1 MHREPSI
8 HTKRPGRRRSRWL
21 KAAGALA
28 VILLVWGGLPRPQ
41 MDSPDGGWS
50 RVVRDRHGTLLH
62 IAAAADG
69 RYRVWT
75 PLAGVSPYWVQAT
88 LHKEDRWFRWH
99 PGVNALALLRA
110 AGRALSGNSG
120 GGASTLTMQVARLH
134 WHLETRSVAGK
145 LVQIGRA
152 LQLERHYSKDQILE
166 AYFNLA
172 PFGGN
177 VEGAGAA
184 ASLWCGRDA
193 MQISQREAIALS
205 VIPQSPATR
214 QPGRPRAAPRLAAAQ
229 GRLAAMLE
237 KQAGL
242 RADPLVAQFT
252 LTPPGPPPHEAPH
265 LCRRLLQ
272 ASAAHE
278 IASTLDL
285 AMQQQIQR
293 GISAH
298 LQRTRDEGIVNAC
311 ALLVHAPSREV
322 LAYVGSADYA
332 DRDICGMVDGLRAR
346 RSPGSALKPFVY
358 GLALDQGLIH
368 PRSLLSDAPIGF
380 NDYNPENFEGEFLGP
395 IHANDALVRSRNIP
409 AVALANRLGEGGL
422 YRFLQRGGV
431 DLPKPADYYGLALA
445 LGGCGI
451 TPVQLAALYC
461 GLADDGQARSLV
473 FARSP
478 AQTAAAAPPSTAILA
493 LSERKTGILPVRE
506 DSASSLSVNET
517 TGWKPVVHDRQDAYP
532 PLLSAAARFLVLNML
547 RGAAELGPEYGFA
560 RATPGVAWKTGTSHG
575 FRDAWAVG
583 VRGDY
588 VLLVWLG
595 NFSGR
600 GNNALVARHCAV
612 PLLFDLFTRLQLPD
626 RASVPPAGV
635 RQVDL
640 CATSGELPGQW
651 CQQTAVGWFI
661 PGVSPIG
668 LCQLHRRI
676 LVDGQTGKRVAR
688 DDGRPGLRHEVHEFW
703 PPDQL
708 ELFRKA
714 GLPRRIPPEPE
725 TASDTLIGLDP
736 GQAPVITAPLHGRN
750 YQLGGGPADSAI
762 QLQARATPGVRCL
775 YWFDGEA
782 FLGSCAPTDSL
793 PWPAPPGDHHLRV
806 LDDHGRS
813 GDTNIR
819 VRR

>member
-1 MHREPSI
+1 MYP
-8 HTKRPGRRRSRWL
+8 
-21 KAAGALA
+21 
-28 VILLVWGGLPRPQ
+28 
-41 MDSPDGGWS
+41 PDGGWS
-50 RVVRDRHGTLLH
+50 RVVRDRQGILLH

-75 PLAGVSPYWVQAT
+75 PLAGVSPHWVQAT
-88 LHKEDRWFRWH
+88 LHKEDRWFRRH
-99 PGVNALALLRA
+99 PGVNPFALLRA
-110 AGRALSGNSG
+110 TGGALRGNSA
-120 GGASTLTMQVARLH
+120 GGASTLTMQVARLR

-145 LVQIGRA
+145 LVQIARA
-152 LQLERHYSKDQILE
+152 LQLERHYSKDEILE

-184 ASLWCGRDA
+184 AWLWCGCDA

-214 QPGRPRAAPRLAAAQ
+214 QPGHPPDAPRLAAAQ

-237 KQAGL
+237 AWADL
-242 RADPLVAQFT
+242 RGDPLAAQFT
-252 LTPPGPPPHEAPH
+252 LTPPGPPPHEAPQ

-272 ASAAHE
+272 ASAAQD
-278 IASTLDL
+278 ITSTLDL
-285 AMQQQIQR
+285 AMQQQIER

-298 LQRTRDEGIVNAC
+298 IQLTRDEGIVNAC
-311 ALLVHAPSREV
+311 AMLVHAPSREV

-332 DRDICGMVDGLRAR
+332 DRSICGMVDGLRAR

-368 PRSLLSDAPIGF
+368 PRSLLNDAPMGF

-409 AVALANRLGEGGL
+409 AVALANRLGEGAF
-422 YRFLQRGGV
+422 YRFLQSGGV
-431 DLPKPADYYGLALA
+431 HLPQPAGYYGLALA

-451 TPVQLAALYC
+451 APVQLAALYC
-461 GLADDGQARSLV
+461 GLADDGLPRPLV
-473 FARSP
+473 FARSGP
-478 AQTAAAAPPSTAILA
+478 QAAAAPLA
-493 LSERKTGILPVRE
+493 P
-506 DSASSLSVNET
+506 
-517 TGWKPVVHDRQDAYP
+517 P
-532 PLLSAAARFLVLNML
+532 PLLSAAARFLVMDML
-547 RGAAELGPEYGFA
+547 RGGADLGPEYGFA
-560 RATPGVAWKTGTSHG
+560 RTDPRVAWKTGTSHG

-600 GNNALVARHCAV
+600 GNNALVARRCAA

-626 RASVPPAGV
+626 RPSTPPPTL
-635 RQVDL
+635 RQIDL
-640 CATSGELPGQW
+640 CAISGELPGPW
-651 CQQTAVGWFI
+651 CTQATVGWFI

-668 LCQLHRRI
+668 LCQLHRSI
-676 LVDGQTGKRVAR
+676 LVDGHTGKRVAR

-714 GLPRRIPPEPE
+714 GLPRRSPPEPE
-725 TASDTLIGLDP
+725 TGTDTLLGLDP
-736 GQAPVITAPLHGRN
+736 GQAPVITAPLQGRT
-750 YQLGGGPADSAI
+750 YQLDDAPAGSAI
-762 QLQARATPGVRCL
+762 PLQARATSGVHRL

-782 FLGSCAPTDSL
+782 FLGSCAPADCLS
-793 PWPAPPGDHHLRV
+793 WPAPPGDHHLRV

-813 GDTNIR
+813 CDTTIR

>member
-1 MHREPSI
+1 MHRQPPV
-8 HTKRPGRRRSRWL
+8 KPQRPRHRRRL
-21 KAAGALA
+21 KLAAA
-28 VILLVWGGLPRPQ
+28 VLVGLLLIWGLLPRPQ
-41 MDSPDGGWS
+41 IYPPDSGWS
-50 RVVRDRHGTLLH
+50 RVVRDRNGTVLH

-75 PLAGVSPYWVQAT
+75 PLAGVSPQWVQAT
-88 LHKEDRWFRWH
+88 LDKEDRWFRWH
-99 PGVNALALLRA
+99 PGVNPLALLRA
-110 AGRALSGNSG
+110 VGGAVRKRAA
-120 GGASTLTMQVARLH
+120 GGASTLTMQVARLR

-145 LVQIGRA
+145 LVQIARA

-184 ASLWCGRDA
+184 ACLWCGRDA
-193 MQISQREAIALS
+193 TQISQREAIALS

-214 QPGRPRAAPRLAAAQ
+214 RPGHPPDAPRLAAAQ

-237 KQAGL
+237 EQAEL
-242 RADPLVAQFT
+242 RGDPLAAQFT

-272 ASAAHE
+272 ADSARE
-278 IASTLDL
+278 IVSTLDL
-285 AMQQQIQR
+285 AMQQHLER

-298 LQRTRDEGIVNAC
+298 LQHTRDEGIVNAC
-311 ALLVHAPSREV
+311 ALLVHAPTREV

-346 RSPGSALKPFVY
+346 RSPGSTLKPFVY

-368 PRSLLSDAPIGF
+368 PRSLLNDGPMGF

-409 AVALANRLGEGGL
+409 AVALTNRLGEGAL
-422 YRFLQRGGV
+422 YRFLQRGGA
-431 DLPKPADYYGLALA
+431 DLPKPPGYYGLALA

-451 TPVQLAALYC
+451 SPVQLAALYC
-461 GLADDGQARSLV
+461 GLADDGQPRPLV
-473 FARSP
+473 FARPSP
-478 AQTAAAAPPSTAILA
+478 RAAAPP
-493 LSERKTGILPVRE
+493 P
-506 DSASSLSVNET
+506 
-517 TGWKPVVHDRQDAYP
+517 PDAA
-532 PLLSAAARFLVLNML
+532 PLLSAAARFLVLDML
-547 RGAAELGPEYGFA
+547 RGSADLGPEFGFA
-560 RATPGVAWKTGTSHG
+560 RTDPGVAWKTGTSHG

-600 GNNALVARHCAV
+600 GNNALVARHCAA
-612 PLLFDLFTRLQLPD
+612 PLLFDLFTRLQLPL
-626 RASVPPAGV
+626 RTSPPPPGV

-640 CATSGELPGQW
+640 CATSGELPGPW
-651 CQQTAVGWFI
+651 CQQTTAGWFI

-668 LCQLHRRI
+668 LCQLHRNI
-676 LVDGQTGKRVAR
+676 LVDGHSGKRVAS
-688 DDGRPGLRHEVHEFW
+688 DDGRPDLRHEIHEFW
-703 PPDQL
+703 PPDML

-714 GLPRRIPPEPE
+714 GLPRRVPPEPE
-725 TASDTLIGLDP
+725 TGTDTLLGLDP
-736 GQAPVITAPLHGRN
+736 GQAPVITSPLQGRI
-750 YQLGGGPADSAI
+750 YQLDSDPAASVI
-762 QLQARATPGVRCL
+762 QLQARATPGVRRL
-775 YWFDGEA
+775 YWFAGEA
-782 FLGSCAPTDSL
+782 FLGSCAPAESL
-793 PWPAPPGDHHLRV
+793 AWQAPPGDHHLRV
-806 LDDHGRS
+806 LDDHGRGS
-813 GDTNIR
+813 DTSLR